1 VKRGGNDGP
10 DQRRGIIVAITAL
23 LALVIAIGV
32 GLEGRFDF
40 LGPIWN
46 PPGVGLGAVTLS
58 TATPKPVLK
67 SSAPIVQHAPPVFNW
82 APILIIL
89 SVLAIAVI
97 TVFVLL
103 WLRNRPRRSKAQF
116 LSGIEVTL
124 DDLDAGADSPSD
136 LPALRRGLR
145 QAEEILESSREPRD
159 AIVRAWIGLQE
170 AAEDSGLS
178 RRASETPTEFTT
190 RVFLTV
196 SADRSAAEKL
206 LALYLRVRFG
216 SRPAT
221 DADVLEARAAIAALN
236 ASWPVRSDA

>member
-1 VKRGGNDGP
+1 M
-10 DQRRGIIVAITAL
+10 AITAL

-32 GLEGRFDF
+32 GLEGRFNF

-46 PPGVGLGAVTLS
+46 PPGAGLGTVTLT
-58 TATPKPVLK
+58 TATPRPVLK
-67 SSAPIVQHAPPVFNW
+67 SSAPIVQHATPVFSW

-89 SVLAIAVI
+89 SVLATAVI
-97 TVFVLL
+97 VIFVLL
-103 WLRNRPRRSKAQF
+103 WLRNRPRRRKAQY
-116 LSGIEVTL
+116 LAGIEVTL
-124 DDLDAGADSPSD
+124 DDLDSGADSPAD

-170 AAEDSGLS
+170 AAEDSGLR

-190 RVFLTV
+190 RVFQSV
-196 SADRSAAEKL
+196 SADRSAAETL
-206 LALYLRVRFG
+206 LRLYLRVRFG
-216 SRPAT
+216 TRPAT
-221 DADVLEARAAIAALN
+221 RVDLETAKAAVAALN